1 MIIIQEKQF
10 RCKLCG
16 TLVAFESESI
26 KAHLKTFHAMSISD
40 YQPISHI
47 RAMGSNQVRGLE
59 IYALIRKLCV
69 GTGAA
74 RS

>member
-1 MIIIQEKQF
+1 MMIIQEKQF

-47 RAMGSNQVRGLE
+47 RAMGSNQVSRLE
-59 IYALIRKLCV
+59 IYTLNRLDFV
-69 GTGAA
+69 GANQPEL
-74 RS
+74 